1 MKQAKQKEKE
11 RNHLNAFKKGKF
23 LRKNETSNPYKS
35 HYLGYEETRL
45 VRRKSALHCR
55 GTRIPDAATFATPS
69 KYIYIRKEREDFR
82 PVFPII
88 HVISSSFSRNSTGP
102 YPRLCILAASQLSS
116 DPPFAFHQNPSLSF
130 FSPLTLSLR
139 RPSIHASI
147 HPSIFLLED
156 SSVVDSL
163 AKCIARDPREKRIER
178 EGRGPVESD
187 NRSSRQRHERIYF
200 THLW

>member
-1 MKQAKQKEKE
+1 MKQAKQKERE

-55 GTRIPDAATFATPS
+55 GMRIPDAATFATPS

-88 HVISSSFSRNSTGP
+88 HVISSSSRNSAGP

-130 FSPLTLSLR
+130 FSPLILSLR
-139 RPSIHASI
+139 RPSIHPCI
-147 HPSIFLLED
+147 HPSIHL
-156 SSVVDSL
+156 
-163 AKCIARDPREKRIER
+163 
-178 EGRGPVESD
+178 
-187 NRSSRQRHERIYF
+187 SSR
-200 THLW
+200 T

>member
-1 MKQAKQKEKE
+1 MKQAKQKERE
-11 RNHLNAFKKGKF
+11 RNHLNTFKKGKF

-88 HVISSSFSRNSTGP
+88 HVISSSFSRNSAGP

-130 FSPLTLSLR
+130 FSPLILSLR
-139 RPSIHASI
+139 RPSIHPCI
-147 HPSIFLLED
+147 HPSIHL
-156 SSVVDSL
+156 
-163 AKCIARDPREKRIER
+163 
-178 EGRGPVESD
+178 
-187 NRSSRQRHERIYF
+187 SSRR
-200 THLW
+200 